1 MAEKKN
7 ETKNETTVEMK
18 KVINLSALKENREIR
33 KAQRAAKREE
43 KRKAKEAAPKKSV
56 AQILGIAGTYV
67 GTAAAAAGV
76 AVAIMNKL
84 NSSNAGAVMTDISVD
99 DDLDLNSM
107 VAEAVSS
114 VDPNAE
120 ISNF

>member
-43 KRKAKEAAPKKSV
+43 RKAKKEAAPKKSV
-56 AQILGIAGTYV
+56 GKILGIAGTYV